1 MSPLP
6 VRSCQ
11 VQLLADQMTSKGP
24 PAAGTPVA
32 ALLSRIPRRD
42 DKPASMADQSS
53 GSSEVVLHALGST
66 TATSSTETTTG
77 DNHSLQSQSSRNEA
91 RPQETV
97 ILPRNRKRVRPSR
110 APHLDLDTDPAPSRL
125 FPDSDVMGR
134 QQTAEQFEFPS
145 SMPGTPPSLS
155 HSPGRPSDDVTMGQQ
170 TAEQFEFGL
179 DFPFLMSRPQPLRSP
194 SPRRPSDGPPTHF
207 GRSSSSSDGWE
218 VLQASPK
225 APPARRTRACAKML
239 VRAKLRCACCF
250 LLRADCRQKAG

>member
-1 MSPLP
+1 
-6 VRSCQ
+6 
-11 VQLLADQMTSKGP
+11 
-24 PAAGTPVA
+24 
-32 ALLSRIPRRD
+32 
-42 DKPASMADQSS
+42 MADQSS

-155 HSPGRPSDDVTMGQQ
+155 HSPGRPSD
-170 TAEQFEFGL
+170 
-179 DFPFLMSRPQPLRSP
+179 
-194 SPRRPSDGPPTHF
+194 GPPTHF